1 MALCEHHNWIAGA
14 WRSARGERSY
24 QRLERADGARAA
36 LDHRWP
42 ESSAED
48 VREAVEAA
56 AVASQRWLG
65 RSRSARWNA
74 ANELAQALVR
84 ELDVAAIAADLGL
97 PALEYAPHAGEHEL
111 RLLEALEYRRDGAEQ
126 EGVVAFGAHWSDGAA
141 GVLARLLARL
151 VGGQTAIVWADAR
164 APHVAS
170 ALARALETSTF
181 PAGVVNVLHGES
193 REGRD
198 ALFATP
204 GLACGRWKAPQSE
217 LEQFAERFA
226 ARVNSQWELW
236 LCANRSALVCER
248 DNVEQAAR
256 SVAEQAFSRA
266 ATLSGQHP
274 GHVARVLCHQRR
286 FSQFCEEFRR
296 LLAVDADAMR
306 PCRALDDDLERHVLA
321 SWAQGMDEGAT
332 PIFGEPPAAR
342 ERSAAEGVGGVVFV
356 NVDPAGALCRSSR
369 PAPLLSL
376 VRVASD
382 EEGRLRRAELDSSP
396 RWSAPG
402 FAS

>member
-1 MALCEHHNWIAGA
+1 MALSDHHNWIDGS

-24 QRLERADGARAA
+24 LQTQRSEGARTA

-42 ESSAED
+42 ESTAED

-56 AVASQRWLG
+56 AIASPRWLD
-65 RSRSARWNA
+65 RSRAARWSA
-74 ANELAQALVR
+74 LNELAQSLAR

-97 PALEYAPHAGEHEL
+97 APQEYAPHASEQEL
-111 RLLEALEYRRDGAEQ
+111 RLMEALEFCREGTRK

-164 APHVAS
+164 APQASS

-181 PAGVVNVLHGES
+181 PAGLVNVLHGES

-204 GLACGRWKAPQSE
+204 GLAVGRWKAPQRE
-217 LEQFAERFA
+217 LLQFAERFA
-226 ARVNSQWELW
+226 PRITEQWELW
-236 LCANRSALVCER
+236 RCANRSALVCEH
-248 DNVEQAAR
+248 DNVEHAAR
-256 SVAEQAFSRA
+256 SIVEQAFSRA

-274 GHVARVLCHQRR
+274 GQVARVLCHQRR
-286 FSQFCEEFRR
+286 FSHLCEELRR
-296 LLAVDADAMR
+296 LLAVDADATR

-321 SWAQGMDEGAT
+321 SWTQGMDEGAT

-342 ERSAAEGVGGVVFV
+342 GRGPASGVGGIVFV

-369 PAPLLSL
+369 PAPVLSL

-382 EEGRLRRAELDSSP
+382 EEGRERRAALDQGP
-396 RWSAPG
+396 RWTPAGSD
-402 FAS
+402 S